1 MLRGMSWALAILTL
15 VIGGV
20 VGMLLTMRKISR
32 AQSEQARDLA
42 SVAFWLQLGVL
53 GLVLI
58 GAFAQPMARYG
69 WFDTEAGLVTA
80 ALMSIM
86 PLVVTFVGMR
96 NALLLTLAMVRRRR
110 ALRGGEVIE
119 ARVVERSRRLFAHDI
134 MSVVVEAQ
142 VPERSVSVDLAYRQR
157 DLDRTR
163 CHRFVE
169 TCPTDH
175 WAQLEPGRAVSL
187 RYDPDDLRC
196 FAVLLTR

>member
-1 MLRGMSWALAILTL
+1 MSWALAILTL
-15 VIGGV
+15 VLGGV
-20 VGMLLTMRKISR
+20 LGMLLTMRRISR
-32 AQSEQARDLA
+32 AKTEQARDVA

-53 GLVLI
+53 GVVLI

-69 WFDTEAGLVTA
+69 WFDTEAGVVTA
-80 ALMSIM
+80 GLMSIM

-96 NALLLTLAMVRRRR
+96 NALLLTLALLRRRK

-119 ARVVERSRRLFAHDI
+119 GRVIERSRRLFAHDI

-142 VPERSVSVDLAYRQR
+142 VPERSVAVDLAYRQR

-175 WAQLEPGRAVSL
+175 WARLEPGKLVSL
-187 RYDPDDLRC
+187 RYDPDDLRS
-196 FAVLLTR
+196 FAVLLS